1 VEATYDKFLPQGVP
15 AWQMPFW
22 ESLRG
27 HSAEVQRCD
36 SCGAFRYVPK
46 EICPRCH
53 SRSATWTP
61 IDGRGE
67 IYTYTIVRRAPTPA
81 YQAEAPYA
89 IVHVTMQEGFRMI
102 GTTTGISLDDVRIG
116 LPVRADYDDVTPEW
130 TLLRFTAN
138 D

>member
-1 VEATYDKFLPQGVP
+1 MQATYDKFLPQGVP

-22 ESLRG
+22 ESLKHHR
-27 HSAEVQRCD
+27 AEVQRCD

-46 EICPRCH
+46 EICPHCH
-53 SRSATWTP
+53 SRSATWTA
-61 IDGRGE
+61 IDGSGE
-67 IYTYTIVRRAPTPA
+67 VYTYTVVRRAPTPA

-102 GTTTGISLDDVRIG
+102 GSTTGIDPDAVRIG
-116 LPVRADYDDVTPEW
+116 LPVKAAYHDVTPEW
-130 TLLRFTAN
+130 SLLRFTPN

>member
-1 VEATYDKFLPQGVP
+1 
-15 AWQMPFW
+15 M
-22 ESLRG
+22 
-27 HSAEVQRCD
+27 
-36 SCGAFRYVPK
+36 
-46 EICPRCH
+46 
-53 SRSATWTP
+53 
-61 IDGRGE
+61 
-67 IYTYTIVRRAPTPA
+67 RRAPTPA

>member
-1 VEATYDKFLPQGVP
+1 MEATYDKFLPQGVP

-22 ESLRG
+22 ESLRA

-46 EICPRCH
+46 EICPHCH
-53 SRSATWTP
+53 SRAATWTP
-61 IDGRGE
+61 IDGRGQ

-89 IVHVTMQEGFRMI
+89 IVHVTMQEDFRMI
-102 GTTTGISLDDVRIG
+102 GTTIGISLDDVRIG